1 MPRVHAG
8 DDGDAGVH
16 GCGALAPIPPPGN
29 PSLDF
34 PEPSTHRHAS
44 MASNASFDIST
55 GADLQEVDNAVNQA
69 LKEIAQRYDFK
80 GTHCTIEFDRPK
92 ADIHLSADDEFR
104 MDALLDVLQGRM
116 IKRGVPVKNLKIGDP
131 VQGTGQS
138 VRRTVSLTQGI
149 PQDAAKKIVK
159 AIKEGGFKK
168 TQASIQGD
176 EIRVTSPSKDE
187 LQAVIA
193 MLRGGDFGIE
203 LTFGNY
209 RG

>member
-1 MPRVHAG
+1 
-8 DDGDAGVH
+8 
-16 GCGALAPIPPPGN
+16 
-29 PSLDF
+29 
-34 PEPSTHRHAS
+34 

-92 ADIHLSADDEFR
+92 AEIRLSADDEFR

-138 VRRTVSLTQGI
+138 VRRTVEPDPGHPPGRRQEDREGDQGWRLQEGAGVD
-149 PQDAAKKIVK
+149 PGRRDPGDQPLQGRAAGGHRDAA
-159 AIKEGGFKK
+159 G
-168 TQASIQGD
+168 Q
-176 EIRVTSPSKDE
+176 
-187 LQAVIA
+187 
-193 MLRGGDFGIE
+193 DFGIE
-203 LTFGNY
+203 LKFGNY